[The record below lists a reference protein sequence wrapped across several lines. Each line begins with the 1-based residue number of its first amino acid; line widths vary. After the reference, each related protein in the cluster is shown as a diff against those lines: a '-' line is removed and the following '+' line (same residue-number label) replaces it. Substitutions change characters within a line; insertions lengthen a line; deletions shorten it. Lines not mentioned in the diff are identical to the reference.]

1 MMRTTWA
8 AAVTALA
15 ATWAGAPDTAV
26 AEPPP
31 IAAFFKQPQ
40 VREPRLSPSGRYLA
54 VQAAGKNERMVLA
67 VIDLQTLAPPKV
79 VAGFSDADIA
89 EHRWI
94 NEDRLVFE
102 ISDSPDGTTRVT
114 AEGLWAV
121 DRDGSAFRQ
130 LISTYKSFVTNTG
143 THLMDRRLDMN
154 WMLHGVPPDG
164 GNEVIVQ
171 RRRWSTDPEST
182 GVQLA
187 RLDTRTGQTRNL
199 NLGTPDYVRRWVL
212 DWRGEPYA
220 LETFHGGQSRFYKR
234 DEQGR
239 WQPWFDDDGY
249 SRRHAVPEWVGPD
262 GRVLGTQ
269 SHGGYAAL
277 FQLDPR
283 TGEHG
288 REPVVTT
295 QGYDYDGQL
304 IFDPVARRLLGVR
317 YETDAMGTA
326 WLDPAMKAM
335 QADID
340 AKLPGSVNLIECS
353 RCLNAMHIV
362 VTALSDQRPAEYY
375 LYKPADK
382 SLQRLSAA
390 PAQLPVAAMGQRDYH
405 RIRARDGLELPVLV
419 TQPAGGIKGKAPTV
433 VLVHGGPYVRGTHW
447 AWERNAQFLA
457 SRGYLVLEPE
467 FRGST
472 GYGWK
477 LFRAGWKQWGL
488 AMQDDVADTLAWAV
502 KQGWAD
508 PGRACIMGA
517 SYGGYAAMMGAVT
530 QGDLFKC
537 AVNWV
542 GVTDIGLLGSI
553 HWSDT
558 SEEWKQYGMKRLVA
572 DPDTDAEQM
581 RKTSPLQRA
590 KEIRMPLLLAYGGMD
605 QRVPIKHGTE
615 LRAALRADQDVEWV
629 IYPEEGHGWFNLKTH
644 EDFWGRVER
653 FLDRNIGNAAAK

>member
-1 MMRTTWA
+1 MRTRLGAALLTAAIALVGMTGSATA
-8 AAVTALA
+8 AAQ
-15 ATWAGAPDTAV
+15 
-26 AEPPP
+26 PPS
-31 IAAFFKQPQ
+31 ITAFFKRPQ
-40 VREPRLSPSGRYLA
+40 VREPKLSPSGRYLA
-54 VQAAGKNERMVLA
+54 IQAAVKNDRMALA
-67 VIDLQTLAPPKV
+67 VIDLQTLAAPKF

-89 EHRWI
+89 EHHWV

-102 ISDSPDGTTRVT
+102 ISDSPDGSTRVM

-121 DRDGSAFRQ
+121 DRDGSHYRQ
-130 LISTYKSFVTNTG
+130 LISSDKSFVTNTG
-143 THLMDRRLDMN
+143 THMTDRRLDMN
-154 WMLHGVPPDG
+154 WTLHAVPPDG
-164 GNEVIVQ
+164 GNEIIVR

-187 RLDTRTGQTRNL
+187 RLDTRTGLSKNL
-199 NLGTPDYVRRWVL
+199 NQGIPDHVSRWVL

-220 LETFHGGQSRFYKR
+220 VETFRGGKSQFHKR

-239 WQPWFDDDGY
+239 WQPWFEDDGY
-249 SRRHAVPEWVGPD
+249 GRRHAMPEWVGPD
-262 GRVLGTQ
+262 GQVLGTH
-269 SHGGYAAL
+269 SHGGYTAL
-277 FQLDPR
+277 FQLDPK
-283 TGEHG
+283 TAEHG
-288 REPVVTT
+288 KEPVVVT
-295 QGYDYDGQL
+295 QGHDYHGRL
-304 IFDPVARRLLGVR
+304 IFDPEARRLLGIR

-326 WLDPAMKAM
+326 WLDATMKAV

-340 AKLPGSVNLIECS
+340 AKLPGTVNLIECT
-353 RCLNAMHIV
+353 RCLNAMHLI
-362 VTALSDQRPAEYY
+362 VTALSDQRPPEYH

-382 SLQRLSAA
+382 SLQKLA
-390 PAQLPVAAMGQRDYH
+390 PAPAELRASAMGQRDYH
-405 RIRARDGLELPVLV
+405 RFKARDGLELPVLV
-419 TQPAGGIKGKAPTV
+419 TQPAGGVKGRTPTI

-472 GYGWK
+472 GYGFK
-477 LFRAGWKQWGL
+477 HFRAGWKQWGL

-508 PGRACIMGA
+508 PDRACIMGA

-530 QGDLFKC
+530 QGGLFKC

-542 GVTDIGLLGSI
+542 GVTDIGLMGSI
-553 HWSDT
+553 HWSDF

-581 RKTSPLQRA
+581 RKTSPLLRA
-590 KEIRMPLLLAYGGMD
+590 GEIRMPLLVAYGGLD
-605 QRVPIKHGTE
+605 RRVPIKHGTE
-615 LRAALRADQDVEWV
+615 FRAALRADQPIEWV
-629 IYPEEGHGWFNLKTH
+629 VYPDEGHGWFNLKTH

-653 FLDRNIGNAAAK
+653 FLGTHLAPPN